1 MPRLLLILLILLPLP
16 AAGKTVSIMAVRT
29 WAGPDHT
36 RVVFDLTG
44 SVEHSLFTLTDPHRV
59 VIDLRNASVAPKL
72 LAEAEAQGLLQRLR
86 GGVQDR
92 NDLRVVLDLADSARA
107 KSFIIKPG
115 DGSGYRLV
123 VDLQGSGSTTAA
135 KTATPATPTR
145 VTPPARRELVIA
157 IDAGHGGE
165 DPGAIGPR
173 GTYEKDVVLAV
184 AKKLAHLVSKE
195 PGMRPLLIRDR
206 DVYVPLR
213 ARKEKARK
221 ESADLFISLHADA
234 VARNTAQGASVYT
247 LSRHGASTEAARL
260 LAERE
265 NSADLVGGLTL
276 DDKDDLV
283 ASVLLDLSRAATAE
297 SSVSLAD
304 GILRRLGG
312 VGKLH
317 KTRVEHAGFAVL
329 KSLDV
334 PSVLVE
340 LAFISNP
347 VEERRLAN
355 DAHQWQLARAVLAGI
370 RDYRDQYLP
379 AMPRYAGDGGRHYV
393 VQAGDT
399 LSTIAQ
405 RYEVSLETLRA
416 ANDLSGD
423 MLMVG
428 HTLRIP

>member
-1 MPRLLLILLILLPLP
+1 MPRLLLILLMLLPMT
-16 AAGKTVSIMAVRT
+16 AAGSTVSIMAVRT
-29 WAGPDHT
+29 WAGPEHT

-44 SVEHSLFTLTDPHRV
+44 SVDHTLFTLADPDRV
-59 VIDLRNASVAPKL
+59 VIDLRNASVAPRL
-72 LAEAEAQGLLQRLR
+72 LTGTAGQGLVQRIR

-92 NDLRVVLDLADSARA
+92 NDLRVVLDLTGTARA
-107 KSFIIKPG
+107 KSFIVKPG

-123 VDLQGSGSTTAA
+123 VDLQGGDAHAA
-135 KTATPATPTR
+135 KAVPATP
-145 VTPPARRELVIA
+145 VKVLPPVQDELVIA

-184 AKKLAHLVSKE
+184 AKKLAQLIAKE

-206 DVYVPLR
+206 DVYVPLQV
-213 ARKEKARK
+213 RKEKARK
-221 ESADLFISLHADA
+221 ERADIFISLHADA

-247 LSRHGASTEAARL
+247 LSRRGASTEAARL

-265 NSADLVGGLTL
+265 NSADLVGGLSL
-276 DDKDDLV
+276 EDKDDLV

-297 SSVSLAD
+297 SSVGLAD
-304 GILRRLGG
+304 ALLGRLGD

-317 KTRVEHAGFAVL
+317 KSRVEHAGFVVL

-347 VEERRLAN
+347 AEERRLAN
-355 DAHQWQLARAVLAGI
+355 DAHQWRLARALLAGI
-370 RDYRDQYLP
+370 RDYRDQYMP
-379 AMPRYAGDGGRHYV
+379 PTPRYAHGSGREYV
-393 VQAGDT
+393 IKTGDT
-399 LSTIAQ
+399 LSAIAQ
-405 RYEVSLETLRA
+405 RYQVSLDTLRA
-416 ANDLSGD
+416 ANSLTSD

-428 HTLRIP
+428 HILRIP